1 MKNLFVITFL
11 LLGCW
16 SQAQDFH
23 AWIYFTDKP
32 NVASSLANPT
42 SILTQKSLD
51 RKARHGVPVD
61 VRDVP
66 MNQAYVNQI
75 KNEPGISYKA
85 QSKWFNCVHVVGNVM
100 DIDALATLTFVDRID
115 YADPTKSLAS
125 NQNNKWDQETYSAI
139 NYGSAT
145 NQIEMLGL
153 DELHDLGFTG
163 SGITIAVTDSGF
175 PNVDTNPG
183 FDKLRMANGI
193 VGGYDFVDRNA
204 IFYDDHFH
212 GSRVLSV
219 MAGSEPGNFEGAAPD
234 AFYYLFRTEEA
245 AQETPAEL
253 SYWVAAAER
262 ADSLGVDVIN
272 VSLGYLNFDNPAES
286 LNYQDLDGTT
296 AFISRGANIAFEKG
310 MAVVVSAG
318 NSGNSTTH
326 PFISAP
332 ADAMGTLTIGAVD
345 AMNNRSSF
353 SSIGPTADNRI
364 SPDIAAQG
372 TATATINES
381 GVVVGSN
388 GTSFSAPL
396 ISGAVACLIQA
407 FPNLPPAVIYNKI
420 REGSSQFNTPDNLL
434 GYGIPDFGSIY
445 QTLSINTS
453 NENFFKFYVDR
464 NVLFFAS
471 SEKIKSIQLF
481 NLQGQLVLDK
491 KSDENLLNLDLINF
505 KSGIYI
511 FRINGRQKAYK
522 VAF

>member
-1 MKNLFVITFL
+1 MKKLVWVTIL
-11 LLGCW
+11 LISCW

-32 NVASSLANPT
+32 NAVSALANPST
-42 SILTQKSLD
+42 ILTQKALD
-51 RKARHGVPVD
+51 RKARHNVAID
-61 VRDVP
+61 IRDVP
-66 MNQAYVNQI
+66 LNQAYVNQV

-85 QSKWFNCVHVVGNVM
+85 QSKWFNCVHVVGSVI
-100 DIDALATLTFVDRID
+100 DIDALATLAFVDRIE
-115 YADPTKSLAS
+115 YADPTKSLS
-125 NQNNKWDQETYSAI
+125 NSQVSKWSQESYSVI

-145 NQIEMLGL
+145 NQIEMLDL

-163 SGITIAVTDSGF
+163 GGITIAVTDSGF

-183 FDKLRMANGI
+183 FNRLRMANGI
-193 VGGYDFVDRNA
+193 VGGYDFVDRNG

-219 MAGSEPGNFEGAAPD
+219 MAGSESGNFEGASPD

-272 VSLGYLNFDNPAES
+272 VSLGYLNFDNPAEN
-286 LNYQDLDGTT
+286 LTYQDLNGTT
-296 AFISRGANIAFEKG
+296 AFISRGANVAFEKG

-318 NSGNSTTH
+318 NSGNSSTH

-332 ADAMGTLTIGAVD
+332 ADAMGTLSVGAVD
-345 AMNNRSSF
+345 PSMNRSVF
-353 SSIGPTADNRI
+353 SSIGPTVDNRI
-364 SPDIAAQG
+364 APDVAAQG

-396 ISGAVACLIQA
+396 MSGAVACLIHA
-407 FPNLPPAVIYNKI
+407 FPNLPPAVIYEKI
-420 REGSSQFNTPDNLL
+420 REGSSQFNSPDNLL
-434 GYGIPDFGSIY
+434 GYGIPNFGAIY
-445 QTLSINTS
+445 QTLSINN
-453 NENFFKFYVDR
+453 NEVSLKFYVDR
-464 NVLFFAS
+464 DVLVFAL
-471 SEKIKSIQLF
+471 SEKIQRIQLF
-481 NLQGQLVLDK
+481 NLQGQLVLEQ
-491 KSDENLLNLDLINF
+491 KSSAEIANIDLTHLQN
-505 KSGIYI
+505 GIYI
-511 FRINGRQKAYK
+511 FRVNEKQKAYK
-522 VAF
+522 IAF